1 MAKLKLVYW
10 RDIPS
15 QVVIREGRR
24 NTRLRLPPRFSRA
37 IERAAYRLKK
47 TEANALFEPW
57 HDVEQPFDGDV
68 REQAKVLLAR
78 LEQDYT
84 EEVLE
89 NLIRSRGVDEARGR
103 PSQTGVG
110 SV

>member
-1 MAKLKLVYW
+1 MAKLKVVYW

-24 NTRLRLPPRFSRA
+24 NTRLRLSGRFNRA

-47 TEANALFEPW
+47 KKQDALFEPW
-57 HDVEQPFDGDV
+57 RDVNQPFSGDV
-68 REQAKVLLAR
+68 REQAQVLVAR

-89 NLIRSRGVDEARGR
+89 NLIRSSGVDEVRRLNA
-103 PSQTGVG
+103 
-110 SV
+110 